1 MINGGLRIGMK
12 KINPYL
18 VRICLD
24 SQSLVK
30 NTKTD
35 IYYIFL
41 KGELGFAIDG
51 YDFDAWWGYSEY
63 NFKHKM
69 VLLE

>member
-1 MINGGLRIGMK
+1 MN
-12 KINPYL
+12 
-18 VRICLD
+18 

-41 KGELGFAIDG
+41 EGYLGFAIDG
-51 YDFDAWWGYSEY
+51 RDFEAWWGYSEY
-63 NFKHKM
+63 NFKHKKI
-69 VLLE
+69 LLE